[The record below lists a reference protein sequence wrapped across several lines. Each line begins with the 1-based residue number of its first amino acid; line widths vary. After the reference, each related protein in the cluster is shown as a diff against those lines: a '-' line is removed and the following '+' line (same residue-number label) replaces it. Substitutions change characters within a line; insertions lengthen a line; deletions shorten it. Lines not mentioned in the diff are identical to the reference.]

1 MCPTK
6 QMVVILE
13 FVGITGKDSNCNQI
27 VIAFFMIVT
36 KDLHID
42 SRIIYLEFRET
53 FDHIQ
58 CLDSIL
64 RILGLE

>member
-42 SRIIYLEFRET
+42 SRII
-53 FDHIQ
+53 
-58 CLDSIL
+58 
-64 RILGLE
+64 